1 MNCLLSFCVN
11 NNCLTK
17 SVTFSKYKEMN
28 NSRFEPIEAINRVAA
43 YMIASHKQCKWG
55 IDLFMKKEKENEI

>member
-1 MNCLLSFCVN
+1 
-11 NNCLTK
+11 
-17 SVTFSKYKEMN
+17 MN